1 METGG
6 SGIVP
11 QTAFAGDSAG
21 DGVASAACLRP
32 DSVSADPGYSITDLA
47 REFAVTSRTIRFYEG
62 EGLIHPERRG
72 TTRLYSRAD
81 RARLAWILRGRAV
94 GFSLAEIR
102 ELLDMYAP
110 GKARRLQLQA
120 TLTKSRE
127 RISALMEQRTAIDAT
142 IAELEQFCRTIEA
155 QL

>member
-1 METGG
+1 MSDIGAQTG
-6 SGIVP
+6 S
-11 QTAFAGDSAG
+11 ADDSAADSVG
-21 DGVASAACLRP
+21 AATRLRP
-32 DSVSADPGYSITDLA
+32 ASIAADHWYSITDLA

-94 GFSLAEIR
+94 GFSLADIR

-110 GKARRLQLQA
+110 GPARRLQLQA
-120 TLTKSRE
+120 TVAKSRE
-127 RISALMEQRTAIDAT
+127 RISALMEQRDAIDAT
-142 IAELEQFCRTIEA
+142 IAELEQFCRTIA
-155 QL
+155 AKL